1 MSVKFRDGSWVVTDF
16 NDDHNHPLLKKWS
29 LTGFL
34 RGHRDIPQED
44 KDFITLLHSCNLE
57 TSRQMQ
63 IMTRLH
69 SSLEGLGYT
78 SKDMANF
85 RSTLRAD
92 NKWTDMHDT
101 RAYFEKCK
109 ETDPDFFYKY
119 KVDEEDRVVNLYWVD
134 GAARKAYK
142 KYNDCVSFDTTYMT
156 NT

>member
-1 MSVKFRDGSWVVTDF
+1 
-16 NDDHNHPLLKKWS
+16 
-29 LTGFL
+29 
-34 RGHRDIPQED
+34 
-44 KDFITLLHSCNLE
+44 
-57 TSRQMQ
+57 
-63 IMTRLH
+63 MTRLH
-69 SSLEGLGYT
+69 SSLNDLGYT

-101 RAYFEKCK
+101 RSYFEKCK

-156 NT
+156 NTYKMPCAPFIGINNHGQSIQFGCAFVRNELADNFIWIFEAFLEAMDGLAPLNIITDQDFAM